1 MATLK
6 PLMTAALGLLAL
18 GVSPAAGAAG
28 PEGPG
33 IDAVELFREGRPA
46 RDSVENRFFLKEG
59 RFELTP
65 MLGYV
70 PNNPFAQRFVG
81 GIGMGYHFSEAFAV
95 QGLVTY
101 SPDLGTSDL
110 KGLTGTL
117 LRIADEGGTREFQQ
131 PLDKIT
137 LSFAANVVWAPLYGK
152 INLIGETVLNF
163 DLYFLAGVGM
173 NSKTN
178 YFACLEDD
186 QVAINNSDASCTAS
200 GPATTEVVVGPN
212 VGMGFNFFLNQSVA
226 FKLDGR
232 MNFYV
237 DGVPQYD
244 PTEPV
249 EGNRLYNNI
258 VVSGGVSIFFPKMQE
273 RIYDF

>member
-6 PLMTAALGLLAL
+6 PLLTATAGLLAL
-18 GVSPAAGAAG
+18 GAPQLAHAAG

-33 IDAVELFREGRPA
+33 IEAVDLFRNGRPSRA
-46 RDSVENRFFLKEG
+46 SVDNRFFLKKN
-59 RFELTP
+59 RFELSP

-81 GIGMGYHFSEAFAV
+81 SVGMAYHFSEVFSV
-95 QGLVTY
+95 QGLVSY

-110 KGLTGTL
+110 KGLTSTL
-117 LRIADEGGTREFQQ
+117 IQIASDGGDRGFQQ
-131 PLDKIT
+131 PLDKVT
-137 LSFAANVVWAPLYGK
+137 LAFSANAVWAPLYGK
-152 INLIGETVLNF
+152 INLVGETVLNF
-163 DLYFLAGVGM
+163 DLYFVGGFGM

-178 YFACLEDD
+178 YFAFENPDATSSSDFVALDD
-186 QVAINNSDASCTAS
+186 SPGS
-200 GPATTEVVVGPN
+200 EVVVGPN

-237 DGVPQYD
+237 DNKPQYASD
-244 PTEPV
+244 EPSD
-249 EGNRLYNNI
+249 GNQLYNNI